1 MNKEDIKEAA
11 KEAAALS
18 LKEIPGVPMEV
29 GAASKFVRHYQDIN
43 TAAKEG
49 AALSLAEIRGVSMEV
64 GAASK
69 SVVQHFPSTL
79 NSDDVLGKFCMTD
92 FDVAPTSIETPWISM
107 QLLLPS
113 EHQGFLL
120 MKELLL
126 L

>member
-1 MNKEDIKEAA
+1 LYKEDIKVAT
-11 KEAAALS
+11 KEVAALS

-29 GAASKFVRHYQDIN
+29 GAASKSMRHYQDIN
-43 TAAKEG
+43 AAAKEG
-49 AALSLAEIRGVSMEV
+49 MALSVAEISGVLMEV
-64 GAASK
+64 GAALK
-69 SVVQHFPSTL
+69 SAVQNFPSLL

-92 FDVAPTSIETPWISM
+92 FDVAPTSIETPRISM